1 MAKEDVVIKPFP
13 AYAPTLGIIGNI
25 PSTMLDPR
33 AFTNCNNI
41 RLKDGVASKRTGYVA
56 YGTGTITGIPLLLFG
71 YQQFN
76 LTEYEILVTTTDV
89 YYRNGGGAW
98 APLVGSLTGTVT
110 NRASL
115 AFIENY
121 MVFTNGM
128 DVPAKCLGTVWSALD
143 SRTEF
148 LLGTG
153 WTSTGWTGSW
163 AAGWVHTIGNVTAL
177 LQSKAAVSATVY
189 QISYTVSGRT
199 AGTFVIAFGG
209 KTSAALSA
217 TGSWRPTTSST
228 ASLAITPSTDFDGT
242 IIIAIKVG
250 TTVGW
255 EDYRPKIFVPYKE
268 RLLGFNDNVSGSETA
283 IREIHSVLGDFDN
296 VNDTGA
302 GFNDFTRGMGNEI
315 VGAAE
320 LKDYVAVYKN
330 MSCCLLDYIGGSS
343 LYSLNAHVQGIGLGA
358 PHCIANLGTSHI
370 ILGSDWNIHEW
381 NGGWE
386 LNHIGDPIKKLL
398 QSELTAASKAKAKM
412 NFCVVNQEQREV
424 TFFIVIGANEYPTR
438 MWTYNLDDRSWVKGT
453 IALISGGGSVTKAGV
468 ERSLLGLS
476 AGTTHHYDYSAL
488 NDGAGAIDCNFETG
502 DFVLSKEG
510 YQERQRRYQG
520 MNIDVKGYS
529 TSSKLSL
536 QHSVDEGTTWLP
548 VTADEKTL
556 TAAYAWTNWNFLK
569 TARKIRFKFSDAT
582 KDESF
587 YLRYYALNQK
597 EGEIG

>member
-13 AYAPTLGIIGNI
+13 IYAPTLGIIGNI

-56 YGTGTITGIPLLLFG
+56 YAAGGAITGVPLLLFS
-71 YQQFN
+71 YQQFD

-89 YYRNGGGAW
+89 YYNNAGTW
-98 APLVGSLTGTVT
+98 TSLVGSLNGTVDG
-110 NRASL
+110 RASL
-115 AFIENY
+115 AFIENH
-121 MVFTNGM
+121 MVFTNGV
-128 DVPAKCLGTVWSALD
+128 DAPAKCLGISWSALD
-143 SRTEF
+143 D
-148 LLGTG
+148 GK
-153 WTSTGWTGSW
+153 
-163 AAGWVHTIGNVTAL
+163 TIGWA
-177 LQSKAAVSATVY
+177 
-189 QISYTVSGRT
+189 
-199 AGTFVIAFGG
+199 
-209 KTSAALSA
+209 
-217 TGSWRPTTSST
+217 
-228 ASLAITPSTDFDGT
+228 
-242 IIIAIKVG
+242 
-250 TTVGW
+250 
-255 EDYRPKIFVPYKE
+255 DYRPKIFVPYKE
-268 RLLGFNDNVSGSETA
+268 RLLGFNDNVSGTETA

-296 VNDTGA
+296 VNDAGA

-330 MSCCLLDYIGGSS
+330 MSCCLLDYIGGSG

-398 QSELTAASKAKAKM
+398 QSELTAASKAKAKR

-424 TFFIVIGANEYPTR
+424 TFFIVIGANDYPTR

-529 TSSKLSL
+529 GSSKLSL
-536 QHSVDEGTTWLP
+536 QHSVDEGDNWLP

-556 TAAYAWTNWNFLK
+556 TDAYAWTSWNFLK

-582 KDESF
+582 SGQSF
-587 YLRYYALNQK
+587 YLRYYSLNQK